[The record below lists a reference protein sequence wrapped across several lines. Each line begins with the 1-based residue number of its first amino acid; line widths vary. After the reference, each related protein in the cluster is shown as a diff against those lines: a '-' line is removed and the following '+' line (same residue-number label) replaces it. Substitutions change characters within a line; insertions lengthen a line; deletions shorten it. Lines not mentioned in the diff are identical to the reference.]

1 MKSVK
6 FKRLDLESALVP
18 DAPKSEGLKSL
29 GEAVS
34 QRRFAGLVLDFDA
47 CTLARDSGEPIP
59 LSRGEFALLR
69 ALVSRPNRVLS
80 RDTLLDAIASRRF
93 ESFDRSV
100 DVLVGRL
107 RRKIEPDPK
116 EPRLIVTVPGEG
128 YRFDGLTK
136 SIPSMMEASQNAS
149 ASEGRSKEP
158 AGDATGFRTPAFG
171 GPSAAPRLSIVVLPF
186 ANLGSDPEH
195 EYFVDGVTESLT
207 TDLARMDGSFVIARN
222 TAFAFKGKPIDARAL
237 GSELNVRYVL
247 EGSVQRRGDRMR
259 VNVQLIDAESGK
271 HLWAERFDKLVAD
284 FFDMQDEIV
293 ARLANQLSAE
303 LFSAEARRSERAPNP
318 DSIDLVLQGAAWFN
332 KGRTSE
338 NLANARSFFER
349 ALALDPGNV
358 NALVLKAFT
367 DVFVAVYLLSGD
379 RDARLAAAEAATIKA
394 LSLAPDNAHAHL
406 CLGTVFGITNRA
418 AEGIAEC
425 ERALALNRNLT
436 NAHAT
441 IGILKLIIGRAEETE
456 AHVEQA
462 LRLSP
467 RDPYAHYWQMF
478 VGLAELN
485 LRRDEQAIV
494 WLRRS
499 IEGSRSNPMTHFYLA
514 TALAFLGRLE
524 EAQAAVRAGL
534 TLNPQF
540 TIARFRTSSGVN
552 PIDRAVCDRIIEG
565 LRKAGAPE
573 G

>member
-1 MKSVK
+1 MRRISVSG
-6 FKRLDLESALVP
+6 FGGRLVP
-18 DAPKSEGLKSL
+18 DAPNSEGLKSP
-29 GEAVS
+29 GEAAS
-34 QRRFAGLVLDFDA
+34 LRHFAGLIFDLDA
-47 CTLARDSGEPIP
+47 CALVRDSGEPIP

-69 ALVSRPNRVLS
+69 AFVSRPNRVLS

-107 RRKIEPDPK
+107 RRKIEPNPK

-136 SIPSMMEASQNAS
+136 SAPSVSKATRDAP
-149 ASEGRSKEP
+149 ALEGRSMKPGWDTTGSP
-158 AGDATGFRTPAFG
+158 AAVFG
-171 GPSAAPRLSIVVLPF
+171 GPSRAPRLSIVVLPF

-195 EYFVDGVTESLT
+195 EFFVDGVTESLT

-222 TAFAFKGKPIDARAL
+222 TAFTFKGRPIDARTL
-237 GSELNVRYVL
+237 GRELNVRYVL

-259 VNVQLIDAESGK
+259 VNVQLIDAESGN
-271 HLWAERFDKLVAD
+271 HIWAERFDKLVAD
-284 FFDMQDEIV
+284 FFEMQDEIV

-303 LFSAEARRSERAPNP
+303 LISAEARRSERVANPN
-318 DSIDLVLQGAAWFN
+318 SIDLVLQGAAWFN

-338 NLANARSFFER
+338 TLAKARLFFER

-358 NALVLKAFT
+358 NALVLTAFT
-367 DVFVAVYLLSGD
+367 DAFVAMYLLSDD
-379 RDARLAAAEAATIKA
+379 RGTRLAAAETAAINA

-406 CLGTVFGITNRA
+406 CLGTVFGVTDRA
-418 AEGIAEC
+418 AEGITEC

-441 IGILKLIIGRAEETE
+441 IGILKLIIGRPEETE
-456 AHVEQA
+456 AHVGQA

-467 RDPYAHYWQMF
+467 RDPYTHYWQMF

-485 LRRDEQAIV
+485 LRRDERAIV

-499 IEGSRSNPMTHFYLA
+499 IEGSRNNPMTHFYLTA
-514 TALAFLGRLE
+514 ALAFLGRME
-524 EAQAAVRAGL
+524 EARAALQAGL
-534 TLNPQF
+534 DAQS
-540 TIARFRTSSGVN
+540 AVH
-552 PIDRAVCDRIIEG
+552 DRPVSNF
-565 LRKAGAPE
+565 LRRQSRRSRGGRPYPRRAA
-573 G
+573 